1 MKKFGFGFLSG
12 MTTLSILGIIWLWSR
27 GFFAGAVIKSPLA
40 TFKPRPLDKYT
51 IENLGRRTYVASE
64 IKFEKILKY
73 NPNSTVWQFFYQSD
87 GRRISGA
94 ATLPSGVATTSA
106 LTSSMKII
114 VMIHGFVEEKTYYS
128 GFGTDHVASELAKK
142 GFITLAPDLL
152 GLGESDKGPAD
163 SFEDRFQTYT
173 TVLNLLSSVETACQ
187 GCKVGLWGH
196 SNGGQIILSVLT
208 ISEKPYVTALWN
220 PVSRFFPFNIL
231 FYIDYFDDKGRW
243 LRRALSDFE
252 ETYDVDLYSF
262 TNYLSRI
269 KAPILLQ
276 QGEADQ
282 QVPKRWSDEIVVSLK
297 KEATESA
304 VIYKTYAGADHNMT
318 PGWDH
323 AVVDLTQYYL
333 RAL

>member
-1 MKKFGFGFLSG
+1 VVSDVDG
-12 MTTLSILGIIWLWSR
+12 LGIVICLIFGSFWLWWQ

-40 TFKPRPLDKYT
+40 TLKPRPLDQYT
-51 IENLGRRTYVASE
+51 IENLAKRPYPPTE
-64 IKFEKILKY
+64 IKFEKLLRT
-73 NPNSTVWQFFYQSD
+73 NPNSTVWLFAFQSD
-87 GRRISGA
+87 GKRVSGA

-106 LTSSMKII
+106 LVATRKII
-114 VMIHGFVEEKTYYS
+114 VMVHGFVEEKTYYS

-142 GFITLAPDLL
+142 GFVTLAPDLL

-173 TVLNLLSSVETACQ
+173 TVLNLLSSVQNICN

-196 SNGGQIILSVLT
+196 SNGGQIVLSILT

-231 FYIDYFDDKGRW
+231 FYMDYFDDKGRW
-243 LRRALSDFE
+243 LRSALASFE

-262 TNYLSRI
+262 TNFLSRI

-276 QGEADQ
+276 QGELDQ
-282 QVPKRWSDEIVVSLK
+282 QVPKRWSDELVESMK

-304 VIYKTYAGADHNMT
+304 VVYKTYPGADHNMT
-318 PGWDH
+318 PTWDR
-323 AVVDLTQYYL
+323 AVTDLTQYYL
-333 RAL
+333 RTF